1 MAKKKTQKD
10 ACYKHVVKQ
19 MPQNSA
25 YRSGHMVKCR
35 NAGGPSNY
43 RMGGD
48 RQKKSKGGLVTIRG
62 QGAVM
67 TDRLR

>member
-1 MAKKKTQKD
+1 
-10 ACYKHVVKQ
+10 

-43 RMGGD
+43 RMGSD
-48 RQKKSKGGLVTIRG
+48 RQKKSTGGPVTIRG

-67 TDRLR
+67 TNRLR

>member
-1 MAKKKTQKD
+1 
-10 ACYKHVVKQ
+10 

-43 RMGGD
+43 RMGSD
-48 RQKKSKGGLVTIRG
+48 RQKKSGGGPVTIRG

-67 TDRLR
+67 TNRLR

>member
-1 MAKKKTQKD
+1 
-10 ACYKHVVKQ
+10 
-19 MPQNSA
+19 MPKNSA

-43 RMGGD
+43 PMGGS
-48 RQKKSKGGLVTIRG
+48 RQKKSGGGPVTIRG

-67 TDRLR
+67 TNRLR